1 MLICMIELTHNLKP
15 HSIVNSE
22 VQDSAVNICF
32 SPIFVRW
39 KRSIPA
45 FPAELICLHPGST
58 QHWGVRVQM
67 STNVLSVTIMVQL
80 VLCNLVHRLHF
91 ILQSP
96 KRFWWRESF
105 GKSGEL
111 GQREGREDRQVKMRS
126 RERESGGMMFPT
138 VSQKTAFTLID
149 FTGMNLFLFIVSWS
163 RATVY
168 EITHNLCGFKNY

>member
-45 FPAELICLHPGST
+45 FPAELICLHPGFT

-91 ILQSP
+91 FLQSP

-111 GQREGREDRQVKMRS
+111 EQREGREDRQVKMRS
-126 RERESGGMMFPT
+126 RERESGGDDVPYCFPKNSIYT
-138 VSQKTAFTLID
+138 DWFYRNEFVSIYCELKQGHSL
-149 FTGMNLFLFIVSWS
+149 
-163 RATVY
+163 R
-168 EITHNLCGFKNY
+168 NYS